1 MKSGEGYKHTLC
13 ILPPLKQL
21 NSVAEVVGEMWSP
34 PEPSG

>member
-21 NSVAEVVGEMWSP
+21 ISVAEVVGEM
-34 PEPSG
+34 